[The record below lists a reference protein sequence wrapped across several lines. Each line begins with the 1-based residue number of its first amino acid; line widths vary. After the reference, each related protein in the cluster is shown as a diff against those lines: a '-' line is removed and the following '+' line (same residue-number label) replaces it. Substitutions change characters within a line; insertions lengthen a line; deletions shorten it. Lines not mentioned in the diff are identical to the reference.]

1 MKVTPDRNDNAK
13 SSPTSSRALRDW
25 VNEVAALTKPD
36 AMVWCDGSEAE
47 KIRFTKQAVDARILI
62 ELNQEKRPGCYLH
75 RSDPNDVARTEQL
88 TFVCT
93 PNEIDAGPTN
103 NWSDPV
109 ATYAKL
115 HGMLDGSMRGRTMY
129 VVPYVM
135 CPLGSPLSKVGVELT
150 DSLYVVL
157 NMRIMTRMGKA
168 ALDQL
173 GDSVDFNR
181 GIHCTLE
188 LNP

>member
-1 MKVTPDRNDNAK
+1 MKLTAKPDAN
-13 SSPTSSRALRDW
+13 SSPTTSRALRDW
-25 VNEVAALTKPD
+25 VKEVAALTKPD
-36 AMVWCDGSEAE
+36 AIVWCDGSEAE
-47 KIRFTKQAVDARILI
+47 KNRLTKRAVAEGILI

-75 RSDPNDVARTEQL
+75 RSNPNDVARTEQL

-93 PNEIDAGPTN
+93 PNKVDAGPTN
-103 NWSDPV
+103 NWSDPTE
-109 ATYAKL
+109 TYAKL

-135 CPLGSPLSKVGVELT
+135 GPLGSPLSKVGVELT

-168 ALDQL
+168 ALEQL